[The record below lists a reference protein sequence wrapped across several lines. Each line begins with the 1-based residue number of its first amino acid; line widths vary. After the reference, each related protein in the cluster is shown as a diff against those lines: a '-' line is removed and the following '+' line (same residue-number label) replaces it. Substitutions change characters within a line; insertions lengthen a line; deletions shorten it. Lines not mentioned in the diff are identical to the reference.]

1 MTRRCSSWYRS
12 VFTSVLALGLA
23 FGVNVAHAAEGDP
36 KPTEAGDFALRIEPG
51 ISVPLTDPQAQR
63 FMVGGSQTV
72 KAAWNLSRY
81 LDLGPSVGFL
91 ALPSAATGDNPGTAW
106 LFGAGLR
113 LKRPHDFADN
123 DTLFGLS
130 PWVDVDALYARTG
143 PLDRPAFDVGAGLS
157 LALGRDRIFRVGPF
171 VRFLHLFS
179 LDRPGFDNRSAEIL
193 TVGLSLEVGSRIQR
207 EAVVVAP
214 EIRTINTNTNTNTEV
229 VSCPDRD
236 NDTIPDTID
245 VCPDVA
251 GPLETSG
258 CPPYKAVVVKRDK
271 LELKQ
276 KIQFEWNQAVLQA
289 SSYPALDEIV
299 QALKDNKSFRV
310 QVGGYASSE
319 GDDDRNQDLSEK
331 RAEAVLDYLAN
342 HGIARSRLT
351 SKGFS
356 SSNPRQTNVTES
368 GREAN
373 RRVEFILTFIIL
385 PDGTK

>member
-1 MTRRCSSWYRS
+1 MTRRCWSLFRS
-12 VFTSVLALGLA
+12 VLTSALALSVG
-23 FGVNVAHAAEGDP
+23 VAHAAEGDP
-36 KPTEAGDFALRIEPG
+36 RPTEAGDFSLRIEPG

-63 FMVGGSQTV
+63 FVVGGSQTV

-81 LDLGPSVGFL
+81 FDLGPSVGFL

-123 DTLFGLS
+123 DTLFGLA

-143 PLDRPAFDVGAGLS
+143 ALDRPAFDVGAGVS
-157 LALGRDRIFRVGPF
+157 VALGKDRIFWVGPF
-171 VRFLHLFS
+171 VRFLHLFAF
-179 LDRPGFDNRSAEIL
+179 DRPGFDSRSAEIL

-214 EIRTINTNTNTNTEV
+214 EIRTVNTSTNTNTEV

-236 NDTIPDTID
+236 NDSVPDTID
-245 VCPDVA
+245 LCPDVA
-251 GPLETSG
+251 GPLESSG

-276 KIQFEWNQAVLQA
+276 KIQFEWNQAVLQP
-289 SSYPALDEIV
+289 SSYPALDEVV
-299 QALKDNKSFRV
+299 QALKDNKTFRV

-331 RAEAVLDYLAN
+331 RAEAVLDYLAA
-342 HGIARSRLT
+342 HGVARSRLT

-356 SSNPRQTNVTES
+356 SSNPRQNNVTER

-373 RRVEFILTFIIL
+373 RRVEFILNFIIL
-385 PDGTK
+385 PDGTR

>member
-1 MTRRCSSWYRS
+1 MLRRCSSLYRS

-23 FGVNVAHAAEGDP
+23 HGVNVAHAAEGDV
-36 KPTEAGDFALRIEPG
+36 KPTEAGDFSLRIEPG
-51 ISVPLTDPQAQR
+51 VSVPLTSPQAQR
-63 FMVGGSQTV
+63 FAVG
-72 KAAWNLSRY
+72 RF
-81 LDLGPSVGFL
+81 LDLGPSVGSL
-91 ALPSAATGDNPGTAW
+91 ALPSSSATGRPGGAW
-106 LFGAGLR
+106 LFGVGLR

-123 DTLFGLS
+123 DAALRLS

-143 PLDRPAFDVGAGLS
+143 PLDRPAFDVGAGVS
-157 LALGRDRIFRVGPF
+157 LPIGRDRTFWIGPF
-171 VRFLHLFS
+171 VRYLHVFS
-179 LDRPGFDNRSAEIL
+179 LDANPDNGSAGIF

-214 EIRTINTNTNTNTEV
+214 EIRTVTTNTNTNTEV

-245 VCPDVA
+245 ICPDVV
-251 GPLETSG
+251 GPLESAG

-276 KIQFEWNQAVLQA
+276 KIQFEWNQAVLQP

-319 GDDDRNQDLSEK
+319 GDDDRNQELSEK

-342 HGIARSRLT
+342 RGIARDRLT

-385 PDGTK
+385 PNVAK

>member
-1 MTRRCSSWYRS
+1 MTRRCSSSYRS
-12 VFTSVLALGLA
+12 VFTIALALGVTH
-23 FGVNVAHAAEGDP
+23 GVNVAHAAEGDP
-36 KPTEAGDFALRIEPG
+36 KLTEAGDFALRIEPG

-72 KAAWNLSRY
+72 KAAWNLSRF

-106 LFGAGLR
+106 LFGASLR
-113 LKRPHDFADN
+113 LKRPHDFPDDDA
-123 DTLFGLS
+123 LFGLS

-143 PLDRPAFDVGAGLS
+143 SLDRPAFDVGAGLS
-157 LALGRDRIFRVGPF
+157 LALGKDRIFRFGPF

-193 TVGLSLEVGSRIQR
+193 TVGLSLEVGPRIQR
-207 EAVVVAP
+207 EPVVVAP
-214 EIRTINTNTNTNTEV
+214 EIRTVTTNTNTTTEV

-245 VCPDVA
+245 VCPDVV

-276 KIQFEWNQAVLQA
+276 KIQFAWNQAVLQE
-289 SSYPALDEIV
+289 SSNPALDEIV
-299 QALKDNKSFRV
+299 QALKDNKTFRV
-310 QVGGYASSE
+310 QVDGHSSSE
-319 GDDDRNQDLSEK
+319 GDDDRNQELSEK
-331 RAEAVLDYLAN
+331 RAEAVLDYLAA

-356 SSNPRQTNVTES
+356 SSNPRQNNVTQT